1 MERKII
7 EKKMIKAWEKLI
19 GRSGYGPSC
28 YKVWNTTS
36 NGAPYYS
43 WTFEIT
49 LKSRSCEIDL
59 CTFRRKDADR
69 FLKMAKEFNV
79 VKISIGLDYP
89 GSVGIDPWLLKQ
101 FSDAENIWLDI
112 YDLTIRKHAC
122 LHDPNVPELSQFTIR
137 SAMLTYVDVLEVNR
151 GMQIL
156 VRGVNFK
163 QPNNYCE
170 FSKITVKGSELNF
183 DRSASCLILHL
194 EESKL
199 PENLEVLAVAEF
211 DKCDVDR
218 NFGKGKLR
226 TVQFHD
232 C

>member
-1 MERKII
+1 
-7 EKKMIKAWEKLI
+7 
-19 GRSGYGPSC
+19 
-28 YKVWNTTS
+28 
-36 NGAPYYS
+36 
-43 WTFEIT
+43 
-49 LKSRSCEIDL
+49 
-59 CTFRRKDADR
+59 
-69 FLKMAKEFNV
+69 
-79 VKISIGLDYP
+79 
-89 GSVGIDPWLLKQ
+89 
-101 FSDAENIWLDI
+101 
-112 YDLTIRKHAC
+112 
-122 LHDPNVPELSQFTIR
+122 
-137 SAMLTYVDVLEVNR
+137 MLTYVDVLEITR
-151 GMQIL
+151 GMRIL